1 VQCNLGTIAGNTSA
15 SARIVI
21 RPAAAGSIS
30 STVTVL
36 SANVQDPD
44 TSNNTDTVTT
54 AVSAASSGNGNGSGG
69 LHKSSGG
76 CFIATA
82 AYGSYLD
89 PHVMTLRRFR
99 DQVLLPT
106 AWGRAFVETYYELSP
121 PIAAVISRHDALRS
135 LTRWAL
141 TPVVYGVA
149 YPLPSAALGMALM
162 LGLLRYRQQ
171 GARDKRAKAGR

>member
-1 VQCNLGTIAGNTSA
+1 
-15 SARIVI
+15 
-21 RPAAAGSIS
+21 
-30 STVTVL
+30 VL

-54 AVSAASSGNGNGSGG
+54 TVSAASSGNGNGNGG
-69 LHKSSGG
+69 LHKGGG

-106 AWGRAFVETYYELSP
+106 AWGRAFVATYYELSP
-121 PIAAVISRHDALRS
+121 PIAAVISRHDTLRS

-141 TPVVYGVA
+141 TPLVYGVA

-171 GARDKRAKAGR
+171 DASNKRTRAGR